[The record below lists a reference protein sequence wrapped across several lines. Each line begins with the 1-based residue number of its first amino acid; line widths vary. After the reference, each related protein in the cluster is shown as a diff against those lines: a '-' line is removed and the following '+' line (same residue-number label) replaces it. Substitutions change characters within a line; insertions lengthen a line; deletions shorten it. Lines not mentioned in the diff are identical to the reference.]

1 MAQKSKIATDT
12 TNNEL
17 GLSDLH
23 VRINFLEKENTKLI
37 QQITPRESIA

>member
-1 MAQKSKIATDT
+1 MAQKSKIATD

-37 QQITPRESIA
+37 QQITSRKSIV